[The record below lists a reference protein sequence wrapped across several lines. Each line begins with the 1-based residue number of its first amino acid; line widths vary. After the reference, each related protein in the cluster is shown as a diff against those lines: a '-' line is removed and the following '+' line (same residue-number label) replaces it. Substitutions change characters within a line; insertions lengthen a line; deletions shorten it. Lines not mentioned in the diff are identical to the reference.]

1 MATLESSIRAE
12 VTSGVAGQVWI
23 ETLIGLGVGAAGG
36 ALRSAIL
43 TIPLTHGVLLG
54 GLFGLAFGLF
64 FAKRATS
71 AGAGLIWGVAS
82 ALLLWM
88 LVPAGILPMLK
99 GNERSMGMLS
109 DARAQFPEACSLFAL
124 PGDARGRWPGHSGRT
139 SLKRGAA
146 TVPYGSR
153 HRCRWACWHLWGLD
167 FRSLDVRGRFLPPA
181 CRGRRTSLPYRK
193 YNPAVRR
200 RAIHR
205 RHLRDA
211 LPA

>member
-1 MATLESSIRAE
+1 MATLQSSIRAE
-12 VTSGVAGQVWI
+12 VTSGVADQVWI

-43 TIPLTHGVLLG
+43 TSPLTHGVLLG
-54 GLFGLAFGLF
+54 CLFGLAFGLF

-71 AGAGLIWGVAS
+71 AGAGLVWGVAS

-88 LVPAGILPMLK
+88 LVPADFADVEGTRASH
-99 GNERSMGMLS
+99 GHVERCPSAVSGS
-109 DARAQFPEACSLFAL
+109 CSLFAL
-124 PGDARGRWPGHSGRT
+124 PRDARGRWSGHSGRT
-139 SLKRGAA
+139 SLKGGAA
-146 TVPYGSR
+146 TVPDRSR

-167 FRSLDVRGRFLPPA
+167 FRSLDVRGRFLSPA
-181 CRGRRTSLPYRK
+181 CRGRGTSLPYRE

>member
-23 ETLIGLGVGAAGG
+23 EILIGLGVGAAGG

-82 ALLLWM
+82 ALILWM

-109 DARAQFPEACSLFAL
+109 DARAQFPELVAYLLCLGMPVGVGLGIRGGLRSRAGQTPFRLGRAIVAGGLAGTFGGL
-124 PGDARGRWPGHSGRT
+124 IFGRWMSEGDFFPLLAGSGNFT
-139 SLKRGAA
+139 P
-146 TVPYGSR
+146 VPR
-153 HRCRWACWHLWGLD
+153 
-167 FRSLDVRGRFLPPA
+167 
-181 CRGRRTSLPYRK
+181 
-193 YNPAVRR
+193 
-200 RAIHR
+200 I
-205 RHLRDA
+205 
-211 LPA
+211 